1 MTFITPKP
9 FAREKLKRHAW
20 KFLMKISTA
29 FGHLN
34 AMQYTAASA
43 AQFSTFVVCLAE
55 Y

>member
-34 AMQYTAASA
+34 AMQYTAA
-43 AQFSTFVVCLAE
+43 QFSTFAVCLAE